1 MDVSRPNSPQ
11 AGYEQDIGA
20 LLQRAILMHQ
30 DGDLNGAQPLYDRI
44 LAVQPMNVDAL
55 YLGGLLAYQRGD
67 YSRAQQQLEAAL
79 RQSPSTAAIHT
90 ALGNVFREAADPVKA
105 HACYQTAIDLDPA
118 GADAHYNRGVAFQ
131 EQGDM
136 GAAETSYRN
145 ALASNPGHPESW
157 INLGTV
163 LKDSGNLNDAEAC
176 YARALQLQPRHALA
190 WYNLG
195 VLQSAAMRFH
205 EAIGSFRRALD
216 IQPHYP
222 SAAFNM
228 AVACRSAGALESAS
242 DWFRHVLKMQPRH
255 EGAMHNLG
263 AVLYELGRF
272 DEAETCFRTL
282 LEASPDNPE
291 LNYNMA
297 LIALAR
303 GDYARGWSAYEWR
316 WQGAES
322 SRRHRRNFTAPQWQG
337 EGIAGKTILLHA
349 EQGLGDTLQF
359 VRYAHLVADMGARVV
374 LECQAPLG
382 RLLHSMRGVSLVVR
396 RGDPLPAFDMHCPLM
411 SLPLA
416 FATRIDT
423 VPARIPY
430 LAPDPAHVGQWKQ
443 ILGNAAGRRVG
454 LVWAGNPRRFSDQ
467 QSQVDRRRSLSLQ
480 QLDPLVRCQ
489 GVEYVS
495 LQLGDAAAEVRNHP
509 EWSVMKDVTRDIG
522 DFEDTAAIVAN
533 LDLVISVDTSVAHL
547 AAAMGKPVWL
557 LSRFDA
563 CWRWMR
569 GREDSP
575 WYPGMR
581 IFRQNRPGE
590 WGDVI
595 ERVVELLGASS
606 GRAAENRRAPP

>member
-1 MDVSRPNSPQ
+1 MDVSSPDGSS
-11 AGYEQDIGA
+11 AGHEQDVGA
-20 LLQRAILMHQ
+20 LLQRAMHMHQ
-30 DGDLNGAQPLYDRI
+30 SGDLNGAQPLYDKI
-44 LAVQPMNVDAL
+44 LAVQPTNVDAL

-67 YSRAQQQLEAAL
+67 YLRAQRQLEAAL

-90 ALGNVFREAADPVKA
+90 ALGNVFREAGDPGKA
-105 HACYQTAIDLDPA
+105 QACYEAAIDLDPA
-118 GADAHYNRGVAFQ
+118 GADAYYNRGVSLQ
-131 EQGDM
+131 EQGDLR
-136 GAAETSYRN
+136 GAEAAYRN
-145 ALASNPGHPESW
+145 ALVSNPGHPESW

-163 LKDSGNLNDAEAC
+163 LKDSGNLTDAEAC
-176 YARALQLQPRHALA
+176 YSRALQLQPRHALA

-195 VLQSAAMRFH
+195 VLQSATMRFH

-222 SAAFNM
+222 AAVFNIG
-228 AVACRSAGALESAS
+228 VACRSLGALEDAS
-242 DWFRHVLKMQPRH
+242 DWFNHVLTIQPGH
-255 EGAMHNLG
+255 ERAMHNLG

-272 DEAETCFRTL
+272 DEAEARFRAL
-282 LEASPDNPE
+282 LATSPGNPE

-303 GDYARGWSAYEWR
+303 GDYERGWSAYEWR

-322 SRRHRRNFTAPQWQG
+322 SRRHRRDFPVPQWHG
-337 EGIAGKTILLHA
+337 EDVVGKNILLHA

-359 VRYAHLVADMGARVV
+359 VRYVTLVAERGARVV

-382 RLLHSMRGVSLVVR
+382 RLLRSVRGVDLVVH
-396 RGDPLPAFDMHCPLM
+396 RGDPLPAFDVHCPLM
-411 SLPLA
+411 SLPLV
-416 FATRIDT
+416 FGTRIDT

-430 LAPDPAHVGQWKQ
+430 LQPDPAHVGQWAQ
-443 ILGNAAGRRVG
+443 ILGAPLGMRVG

-480 QLDPLVRCQ
+480 QLVPLVRCQ

-495 LQLGDAAAEVRNHP
+495 LQLGDAADEVRSNP
-509 EWSVMKDVTRDIG
+509 EWGALKDVTRDIV
-522 DFEDTAAIVAN
+522 DFEDTAALVAN

-581 IFRQNRPGE
+581 IFRQNRPGD

-595 ERVVELLGASS
+595 ERVVEHLGAMTK
-606 GRAAENRRAPP
+606 R